1 MLNPTQ
7 EAIIVPESLP
17 ARYYIAHLRK
27 KHYILSRIH
36 IGSGLRFRQ
45 TPTPMRKL
53 LIYPTLF
60 ALIVLSSC
68 RKEGVTLT
76 TITGEVPT
84 PAIITA
90 TTTVVTT
97 ARPGNTLVDAT
108 VTGISISDLQINPD
122 GSVTIQADQLDPNG
136 TAVTVTKP
144 GFWPEN
150 RFLTPAGDG
159 ELRETFVMEPK
170 VKAGEID
177 PATGGTI
184 ELGDNFSVKL
194 APNTVVTTEDGTPY
208 TGEVEVYVNHDAPED
223 ADEMLN
229 SALNFPAQMADGSE
243 AALESYGMMDIALE
257 APDGT
262 PLVLDAN
269 TPAEVRIPIEPG
281 TEASGPDEVP
291 FWVLDPD
298 GFWLPNGVATL
309 APGCYVV
316 FITTS
321 GTCNVDVP
329 HPVTQICGRFVDP
342 NGLPLTHSPFLVS
355 LDGGMNCSAARVD
368 CDGKFCVDVA
378 ANAPLFFNV
387 TDPCTGEIFVF
398 AVEPVDPNTSRD
410 IGEITVDL
418 TNPVFVAT
426 VRDCSGSELPNIDK
440 TEIWVGGNGGND
452 GEYFAPD
459 GDGMTVVNVI
469 DCSGDD
475 LLVQAFTNDY
485 KAASRVVRR
494 GAEEEMPTEF
504 IVCGDLSD
512 EEYFNMTIDGVDVP
526 VTELVPV
533 YWPDNEEFDW
543 LVRAAG
549 ELDGEEYSLFLQFAD
564 PREGGFGDE
573 EASAAIYRLL
583 PGQDYGEGRVY
594 VDPEQ
599 KVGLQGVS
607 LSDDGMTF
615 EGSFNVSMNLQNDIE
630 QTVEASG
637 IPVQVTFRLEL

>member
-1 MLNPTQ
+1 
-7 EAIIVPESLP
+7 
-17 ARYYIAHLRK
+17 
-27 KHYILSRIH
+27 
-36 IGSGLRFRQ
+36 
-45 TPTPMRKL
+45 MRKL
-53 LIYPTLF
+53 LLYPALF
-60 ALIVLSSC
+60 ALILLSAC
-68 RKEGVTLT
+68 RTEGVNVT
-76 TITGEVPT
+76 TIPGDVPP

-97 ARPGNTLVDAT
+97 ARPGNTLSDAT
-108 VTGISISDLQINPD
+108 VSGISPTSLQVNPD

-136 TAVTVTKP
+136 TAITVTKP

-150 RFLTPAGDG
+150 RFLIPAGDG

-170 VKAGEID
+170 VKAGEIN
-177 PATGGTI
+177 PASGGTI
-184 ELGDNFSVKL
+184 ELGENFSVKL
-194 APNTVVTTEDGTPY
+194 APNTIVTTEDGTAY

-223 ADEMLN
+223 ANEMLN
-229 SALNFPAQMADGSE
+229 SAINFPARMEDGSE

-269 TPAEVRIPIEPG
+269 TPAEVRMPIKAN
-281 TEASGPDEVP
+281 TEANGPDEVP

-316 FITTS
+316 YITTS
-321 GTCNVDVP
+321 ATCNIDVP

-355 LDGGMNCSAARVD
+355 LDGGMSCSAARVD
-368 CDGKFCVDVA
+368 CDGFFCVDVVA
-378 ANAPLFFNV
+378 ERALFFNV
-387 TDPCTGEIFVF
+387 TDPCTEEIFVF
-398 AVEPVDPNTSRD
+398 AIDPVDANTSRD

-426 VRDCSGSELPNIDK
+426 VRDCSGSALPSIEK

-475 LLVQAFTNDY
+475 LLIQAFTNDY
-485 KAASRVVRR
+485 KAASRVVSR
-494 GAEEEMPTEF
+494 GAEEELPTEF
-504 IVCGDLSD
+504 IVCGDLSAD
-512 EEYFNMTIDGVDVP
+512 EYFNLTIDGVDVP

-533 YWPDNEEFDW
+533 YWPDNGEFDW

-549 ELDGEEYSLFLQFAD
+549 TLDGEEYSLFLQFAD
-564 PREGGFGDE
+564 PFEGSFADE
-573 EASAAIYRLL
+573 DASAAIYRLQ
-583 PGQDYGEGRVY
+583 PGQGYGEGRVY

-599 KVGLQGVS
+599 KLGLQGVS

-615 EGSFNVSMNLQNDIE
+615 EGTFTVSMNLQNDAE
-630 QTVEASG
+630 QTVEATA
-637 IPVQVTFRLEL
+637 IPVQVSFRLEL